1 MRILVD
7 HGCYDLL
14 NQGDVAMLQVAVSR
28 LSSLWPEAFIQV
40 ITDAPDRLAIY
51 CPYAHPVQP
60 NTRLSWYKVG
70 RSFGRPQ
77 RFRAKW
83 VSERLSNLERKIWR
97 RWPWLARRLTQL
109 KVKRRGLKVDL
120 EEVNTF
126 SEAFWGADL
135 IIASGGGY
143 INDAFRRHA
152 VKLLDMLKIA
162 TEFGIPT
169 AMFSQGLG
177 PIQHP
182 ELQAKVKATLP
193 LVNLLT
199 TREDRYGISLL
210 SSLGALPFQVMTTG
224 DDAIELAYT
233 QRASH
238 PGGGIGLNLRAAA
251 YSGVGNDLVEII
263 RTAIGVAA
271 QKHGAQ
277 LIPLPISFYH
287 EESDVTT
294 IQQLLKGYDDTSDG
308 GQSLDHPLK
317 IIEQVGCCRVVVT
330 GSYHAAVFA
339 LAQGIPVVGL
349 VKSLYY
355 SDKFSGLANQFGLG
369 CEIISLD
376 DPQLYD
382 KLTLGLENAWKSAEW
397 VRPHLLKSAAEQI
410 EAGQAAY
417 RQLYDLV
424 ERRHD

>member
-1 MRILVD
+1 MRILID

-14 NQGDVAMLQVAVSR
+14 NQGDVAMLQVAVTR
-28 LSSLWPEAFIQV
+28 LNRLWPGAFIQV

-51 CPYAHPVQP
+51 CANAHPVHP
-60 NTRLSWYKVG
+60 HTRLSWNKAG
-70 RSFGRPQ
+70 RLFGRLQ
-77 RFRAKW
+77 QARTSW
-83 VSERLSNLERKIWR
+83 VSEQLFNLERAIWR
-97 RWPWLARRLTQL
+97 RWPRLVQCL
-109 KVKRRGLKVDL
+109 VQSKLKRRGLKVNL
-120 EEVNTF
+120 EEINDF

-143 INDAFRRHA
+143 INDAFRWHA

-182 ELQAKVKATLP
+182 ELQAKVKTTLP
-193 LVNLLT
+193 LVDLLT
-199 TREDRYGISLL
+199 TREGQHSLSLL
-210 SSLGALPFQVMTTG
+210 TSLDALPGQVITTG

-233 QRASH
+233 HRSSH
-238 PGGGIGLNLRAAA
+238 PGMGIGLNLRAAA
-251 YSGVGNDLVEII
+251 YSGVDNEVIKVV
-263 RTAIGVAA
+263 RTVVGVAA
-271 QKHGAQ
+271 QKYSAR
-277 LIPLPISFYH
+277 LIPLPISFYY

-294 IQQLLKGYDDTSDG
+294 LQQLLQGYDDASDG

-317 IIEQVGCCRVVVT
+317 IVEQVGCCRVVVT
-330 GSYHAAVFA
+330 GSYHAGVFA

-349 VKSLYY
+349 VKSAYY
-355 SDKFSGLANQFGLG
+355 GDKFSGLANQFGLG

-376 DPQLYD
+376 DPRLYD
-382 KLTLGLENAWKSAEW
+382 KLMLGIETAWKSAES
-397 VRPHLLKSAAEQI
+397 VRPHLLKAAVAQI

-417 RQLYDLV
+417 RQLYKLV
-424 ERRHD
+424 KRRYD